1 MHYFEKKIDVVIA
14 LNGASYRKTTEITQ
28 RILDFWYCYPLSIL
42 IILHFM
48 SAPATTLDQL
58 IPNIEATVTG
68 YLDDTIKEKMLEM
81 GCLPGAKVS
90 LNRTAPLGDPIIIE
104 IDDAKL
110 ALRKEE
116 AKFISIEINS

>member
-1 MHYFEKKIDVVIA
+1 MK
-14 LNGASYRKTTEITQ
+14 S
-28 RILDFWYCYPLSIL
+28 
-42 IILHFM
+42 
-48 SAPATTLDQL
+48 PAKTLDQL
-58 IPNIEATVTG
+58 IPNIEATITG

-104 IDDAKL
+104 VGDTKL

-116 AKFISIEINS
+116 AKFISIATNS